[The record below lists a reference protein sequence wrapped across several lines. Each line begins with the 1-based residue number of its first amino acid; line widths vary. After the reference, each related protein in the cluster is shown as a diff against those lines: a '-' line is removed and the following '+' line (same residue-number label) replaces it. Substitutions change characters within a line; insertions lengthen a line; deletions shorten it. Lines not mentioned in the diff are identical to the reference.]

1 MLRPFA
7 IFLGSLSLLAATPS
21 LAGPNGTLTF
31 TSTGPSI
38 GNIAD
43 GMAGSGTTTFTISSA
58 GSVSQAGGGSVR
70 VTSGTASNS
79 LLFTCT
85 VKICSTFVV
94 QIAATGS
101 PTGRMGPVT
110 NFTATAGSPAPTSF
124 STTGSGTSNL
134 TITLSVPVGQA
145 AVNIGME
152 VPVLDNSSASSS
164 GNASS
169 SFAVTSV
176 TTGFT
181 GGTGSA
187 TAVIQR
193 PIGLVKASDL
203 VFGKLVKPSSSAG
216 NGTATIDSAT
226 GLRGVTGTIAVDA
239 SSSSSRAAYTVSGE
253 GATTFSISVPTSVN
267 LTSGGNTLVAT
278 LTPSATGSQTL
289 LGSLG
294 SGGTFSLGVGGSI
307 PVTNTTP
314 SGSYVGSFVVTA
326 TYN

>member
-1 MLRPFA
+1 M
-7 IFLGSLSLLAATPS
+7 GSLSLLAATPS
-21 LAGPNGTLTF
+21 LANPNGTLAF
-31 TSTGPSI
+31 TSSTGPSL
-38 GNIAD
+38 GKIAD

-58 GSVSQAGGGSVR
+58 GVVSQAGGGSVR

-79 LLFTCT
+79 LVFTCT
-85 VKICSTFVV
+85 VKNCSNFVIN
-94 QIAATGS
+94 IAATGS

-110 NFTATAGSPAPTSF
+110 NFTVAAGSNSSITSII
-124 STTGSGTSNL
+124 GSGTSTLTFNL
-134 TITLSVPVGQA
+134 SIPNNLSGT
-145 AVNIGME
+145 VNIGMD
-152 VPVLDNSSASSS
+152 VPVFDNSSLSSS

-169 SFAVTSV
+169 SFSVTSG
-176 TTGFT
+176 TSGFT

-187 TAVIQR
+187 TATIQR
-193 PIGLVKASDL
+193 PIGLVKTSDL

-239 SSSSSRAAYTVSGE
+239 SSSSSRAAYAVSGE
-253 GATTFSISVPTSVN
+253 GATTFSISMPTSVN
-267 LTSGGNTLVAT
+267 LASGGNTLVAT
-278 LTPSATGSQTL
+278 LTPTATGTQTL
-289 LGSLG
+289 SGSLG

>member
-1 MLRPFA
+1 MVA
-7 IFLGSLSLLAATPS
+7 
-21 LAGPNGTLTF
+21 
-31 TSTGPSI
+31 
-38 GNIAD
+38 
-43 GMAGSGTTTFTISSA
+43 
-58 GSVSQAGGGSVR
+58 
-70 VTSGTASNS
+70 
-79 LLFTCT
+79 
-85 VKICSTFVV
+85 
-94 QIAATGS
+94 
-101 PTGRMGPVT
+101 VT

-134 TITLSVPVGQA
+134 TITLTVPVGQA
-145 AVNIGME
+145 AVDIGMD
-152 VPVLDNSSASSS
+152 VPVADNSSASSS

-169 SFAVTSV
+169 SFSVTSA

-226 GLRGVTGTIAVDA
+226 GLRGVTGTVAVDA
-239 SSSSSRAAYTVSGE
+239 SSSSSRGAYTVSGE
-253 GATTFSISVPTSVN
+253 GTTTFSITVPTSVN

-294 SGGTFSLGVGGSI
+294 SGGTFALGVGGSI

-314 SGSYVGSFVVTA
+314 SGSYAGSFVVTV